1 MKTEKVFWRWI
12 PTSIRIS
19 QAKNDADAEIV
30 AMSSKGATERWNQR
44 VQEMTGESTRV
55 AMAKNI
61 PILLVSQAKI
71 IGELNGSRRLEDN
84 GLEKISED
92 HVTNGVFHLSMKQV
106 LQSLEF
112 EPLYADRSH
121 LRAEGH
127 EVMAKAIVRKLIDS
141 GIISLKK

>member
-1 MKTEKVFWRWI
+1 
-12 PTSIRIS
+12 
-19 QAKNDADAEIV
+19 
-30 AMSSKGATERWNQR
+30 
-44 VQEMTGESTRV
+44 
-55 AMAKNI
+55 MAKNI

-84 GLEKISED
+84 GLENIAED
-92 HVTNGVFHLSMKQV
+92 QVTNGAFHLSMKQV
-106 LQSLEF
+106 LGNLEF

-141 GIISLKK
+141 GILSLKK